1 MTLGKN
7 WGLLVKYKNKQTKT
21 KVAGKYIRNQVI
33 KT

>member
-1 MTLGKN
+1 MTLNKK

-21 KVAGKYIRNQVI
+21 TVTGKYIRNQVI